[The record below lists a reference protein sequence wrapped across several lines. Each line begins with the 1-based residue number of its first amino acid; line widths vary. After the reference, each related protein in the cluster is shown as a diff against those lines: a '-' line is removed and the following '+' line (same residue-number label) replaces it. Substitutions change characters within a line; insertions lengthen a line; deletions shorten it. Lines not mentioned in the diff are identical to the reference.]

1 MPDDGAAGIKTRRR
15 PNSGLQLLTAAAP
28 GLLVTIL
35 LLLLQIADL
44 PATAEVGKLIFD
56 AYQRA
61 APRPY
66 QDAAVRVVDIDDESI
81 AKLGQWPWPRTDIAR
96 LTQTLA
102 GAGAASISYDI
113 VFSEPDRTSPAR
125 AAEILRR
132 NPLAK
137 GDYADIAA
145 LADHDVI
152 LGDTFAKTP
161 SVAGF
166 FLVRQPSAGA
176 LPTKAAFA
184 IAGDSPAPA
193 LPAFQG
199 AIIPLPVIT
208 KGAAGAGFVSIPGE
222 GDGIVRTAPLLS
234 RVGDQILPSLSLEA
248 LRVAQNANTVVV
260 KSSDASGEMG
270 GGGGRGVVAVK
281 VGQFEAPTTRSG
293 ALWMYYTA
301 PHPDRVVPAWKILT
315 GALPPAEM
323 KRLFDG
329 HIVFVGTGA
338 SGLRDLVATP
348 LNDRELGVMVHAQAV
363 EQMVLNKFLVR
374 PDWAPGL
381 ERFLVLVLGISMAL
395 SLPGLGALR
404 GGIVAVGGF
413 LVVGAAS
420 WYAFTGHGLLLDPT
434 YPALGVLAAYITG
447 TLLSFYREERRRA
460 YIHQAFDRYL
470 SPELVQRIASDPG
483 QLELGGEERD
493 MTVMF
498 CDIRGFSRISE
509 KLTPQQ
515 IIAFLIA
522 FLTPMTD
529 ILLARKATIDKY
541 IGDAILAFW
550 NAPLDDPEHERNA
563 AYATLAMVE
572 RLGQLNAGDPATDGK
587 PWPGPVN
594 IGIGLNAGPAC
605 VGNMG
610 SEQRLNYSLIGDA
623 VNLASRIEG
632 LTKVYGVAIATTE
645 SMARRIG
652 DFALLELDRV
662 RVVGRDAPERIY
674 ALMGPPELA
683 VDDRFKALV
692 AGQQALLAAYRA
704 RDWDGADS
712 AGKAL
717 APLAKTFGLEKL
729 LGLYAERTRVTR
741 AEPPGADWDGVW
753 DATEK

>member
-1 MPDDGAAGIKTRRR
+1 MPDAGAAGLKTQRK
-15 PNSGLQLLTAAAP
+15 PNAVVQLLIAAAP
-28 GLLVTIL
+28 GLLVTAL

-44 PATAEVGKLIFD
+44 PATAELGKLVFD
-56 AYQRA
+56 SYQRA

-66 QDAAVRVVDIDDESI
+66 QDAAVRVVDIDDDSI

-96 LTQTLA
+96 LTQSLTD
-102 GAGAASISYDI
+102 AGAASISYDI

-137 GDYADIAA
+137 GNYADIAA

-152 LGDTFAKTP
+152 LGDTFAKAP
-161 SVAGF
+161 AVAGF
-166 FLVRQPSAGA
+166 FLVRQPTKGGLPVKAG
-176 LPTKAAFA
+176 FA
-184 IAGDSPAPA
+184 VAGDTPIQAT
-193 LPAFQG
+193 PAFQG
-199 AIIPLPVIT
+199 AIAPLPVIV
-208 KGAAGAGFVSIPGE
+208 KGAAGEGFVSIPGE
-222 GDGIVRTAPLLS
+222 GDGIVRAAPLLS
-234 RVGDQILPSLSLEA
+234 HVGDQLLPSLSLEA
-248 LRVAQNANTVVV
+248 LRVAQSASTVVV
-260 KSSDASGEMG
+260 KSTDASGEMG
-270 GGGGRGVVAVK
+270 GGGGRGVVGIK

-301 PHPDRVVPAWKILT
+301 PHPERTVPAWKILT

-323 KRLFDG
+323 KRLFEG
-329 HIVFVGTGA
+329 HIVFVGAGA

-363 EQMVLNKFLVR
+363 EQMVLGKFLVR

-381 ERFLVLVLGISMAL
+381 ERFLVLLLGIGMAV

-404 GGIVAVGGF
+404 GGVVAIGG
-413 LVVGAAS
+413 LLIVGAAS
-420 WYAFTGHGLLLDPT
+420 WFAFVSHGLLLDPT

-460 YIHQAFDRYL
+460 YIHHAFDRYL
-470 SPELVQRIASDPG
+470 SPELVARIAADPSR
-483 QLELGGEERD
+483 LELGGEERD
-493 MTVMF
+493 MSVMF

-509 KLTPQQ
+509 KLSPQQ

-550 NAPLDDPEHERNA
+550 NAPLDDPDHERNA
-563 AYATLAMVE
+563 AFATLAMVD
-572 RLGQLNAGDPATDGK
+572 RLAQLNAEPAAEGRN
-587 PWPGPVN
+587 WPGAVK

-632 LTKVYGVAIATTE
+632 LTKVYGVVIATSE
-645 SMARRIG
+645 AMAKRLAE
-652 DFALLELDRV
+652 FALVELDLV
-662 RVVGRDAPERIY
+662 RVVGRDTPERVY
-674 ALMGPPELA
+674 ALMGAPELA
-683 VDDRFKALV
+683 ADPQFKTLT
-692 AGQQALLAAYRA
+692 AGMQTLLAAYRA
-704 RDWDGADS
+704 RDWDGAE
-712 AGKAL
+712 AAAKGL
-717 APLAKTFGLEKL
+717 APLSGRFALGTL
-729 LGLYAERTRVTR
+729 LALYGERIRGAR
-741 AEPPGADWDGVW
+741 ATPPPANWNGVW

>member
-1 MPDDGAAGIKTRRR
+1 MPDVGTAAIKTRRK
-15 PNSGLQLLTAAAP
+15 PNAFIQLLTAAAP
-28 GLLVTIL
+28 GLLVTAL
-35 LLLLQIADL
+35 LLILQVADL
-44 PATAEVGKLIFD
+44 PATAELGKLVFD

-61 APRPY
+61 SPRPY
-66 QDAAVRVVDIDDESI
+66 QDAAVRVVDIDDDSI

-96 LTQTLA
+96 LTQSLA
-102 GAGAASISYDI
+102 AAGAASISYDI

-125 AAEILRR
+125 VAEILRR

-161 SVAGF
+161 SVTGL
-166 FLVRQPSAGA
+166 FLVRQANTAPIPAKAG
-176 LPTKAAFA
+176 FA
-184 IAGDSPAPA
+184 VAGDSPIQAT
-193 LPAFQG
+193 PAFQG
-199 AIIPLPVIT
+199 AISPLPVIV
-208 KGAAGAGFVSIPGE
+208 KGAAGAGFVSVPGE
-222 GDGIVRTAPLLS
+222 GDGIVRTAPLLAH
-234 RVGDQILPSLSLEA
+234 VGDQLLPSLALEG
-248 LRVAQNANTVVV
+248 LRVAQGANTVVI
-260 KSSDASGEMG
+260 KSTDASGELG

-293 ALWMYYTA
+293 SLWMYYTA
-301 PHPDRVVPAWKILT
+301 PHPERTVPAWKILT
-315 GALPPAEM
+315 GALSPAEM
-323 KRLFDG
+323 KQLFEG

-348 LNDRELGVMVHAQAV
+348 VNDRELGVMVHAQAV
-363 EQMVLNKFLVR
+363 EQIVLGKFLVR

-381 ERFLVLVLGISMAL
+381 ERFLVLALGIGMSL

-413 LVVGAAS
+413 LIVGAAS
-420 WYAFTGHGLLLDPT
+420 WFAFIGHGLLLDPT
-434 YPALGVLAAYITG
+434 YPALGVLAAYVTG

-460 YIHQAFDRYL
+460 YIHHAFDRYL
-470 SPELVQRIASDPG
+470 SPELVARIADDPSR
-483 QLELGGEERD
+483 LELGGEERD

-498 CDIRGFSRISE
+498 CDIRGFSRLSE

-515 IIAFLIA
+515 IISFLIA

-529 ILLARKATIDKY
+529 VLLARKATIDKY

-572 RLGQLNAGDPATDGK
+572 RLAQLNADPATEGGA
-587 PWPGPVN
+587 WPGAVR

-632 LTKVYGVAIATTE
+632 LTKVYGVVIATSE
-645 SMARRIG
+645 VMAKRIS
-652 DFALLELDRV
+652 DFALVELDLV
-662 RVVGRDAPERIY
+662 RVVGRDAPERVY
-674 ALMGPPELA
+674 TLLGPPDLTGDA
-683 VDDRFKALV
+683 QFKA
-692 AGQQALLAAYRA
+692 AATGMQTLLAAYRG
-704 RDWDGADS
+704 RDWDGADA

-717 APLAKTFGLEKL
+717 VPLAKRFGLEAL
-729 LGLYAERTRVTR
+729 LALYADRIRSART
-741 AEPPGADWDGVW
+741 APPPADWNGVW
-753 DATEK
+753 DAVEK

>member
-1 MPDDGAAGIKTRRR
+1 MPDAGAAGIKTRRK
-15 PNSGLQLLTAAAP
+15 PNAMVQLLTAAAP
-28 GLLVTIL
+28 GLLVTAL
-35 LLLLQIADL
+35 LLALQIVDL
-44 PATAEVGKLIFD
+44 PATAELGKLVFD

-66 QDAAVRVVDIDDESI
+66 QDAAVRVVDIDDDSI

-96 LTQTLA
+96 LTQSLA
-102 GAGAASISYDI
+102 DAGAASISYDI

-125 AAEILRR
+125 VAEILRR

-152 LGDTFAKTP
+152 LGDALAKTP
-161 SVAGF
+161 SVAGL
-166 FLVRQPSAGA
+166 FLVHQPNAAPIPAKAG
-176 LPTKAAFA
+176 FA
-184 IAGDSPAPA
+184 VAGDSPIRAT
-193 LPAFQG
+193 PAFEG
-199 AIIPLPVIT
+199 AISPLPVIV

-222 GDGIVRTAPLLS
+222 GDGIVRTAPLLAH
-234 RVGDQILPSLSLEA
+234 VGDQLLPALSLEG
-248 LRVAQNANTVVV
+248 LRVAQGANTVVI
-260 KSSDASGEMG
+260 KSTDASGEMG

-301 PHPDRVVPAWKILT
+301 PHPERTVPAWKILT
-315 GALPPAEM
+315 GALSPAEM
-323 KRLFDG
+323 KRLFEG
-329 HIVFVGTGA
+329 HIVFVGSGA

-348 LNDRELGVMVHAQAV
+348 LSDRELGVMVHAQAV
-363 EQMVLNKFLVR
+363 EQIVLGKFLVR

-381 ERFLVLVLGISMAL
+381 ERFLVLVLGIGMSL

-404 GGIVAVGGF
+404 GGIAAVGAF
-413 LVVGAAS
+413 LIVGAAS
-420 WYAFTGHGLLLDPT
+420 WFAFTGHGLLLDPT

-460 YIHQAFDRYL
+460 YIHHAFDRYL
-470 SPELVQRIASDPG
+470 SPELVARIADDPSR
-483 QLELGGEERD
+483 LELGGEERD

-498 CDIRGFSRISE
+498 CDIRGFSRLSE

-550 NAPLDDPEHERNA
+550 NAPLDDPDHERNA
-563 AYATLAMVE
+563 AYAALAMVE
-572 RLGQLNAGDPATDGK
+572 RLAQLNADQAADGGT
-587 PWPGPVN
+587 WPGGVR

-610 SEQRLNYSLIGDA
+610 SEQRLNYSLIGDG

-632 LTKVYGVAIATTE
+632 LTKVYGVVIATSEAMT
-645 SMARRIG
+645 RRIS
-652 DFALLELDRV
+652 DFALVELDLV
-662 RVVGRDAPERIY
+662 RVVGRSAAEHVY
-674 ALMGPPELA
+674 TLLGPPELTA
-683 VDDRFKALV
+683 DPHFKSAA
-692 AGQQALLAAYRA
+692 AGMQTLLAAYRA
-704 RDWDGADS
+704 RDWDAADA

-717 APLAKTFGLEKL
+717 APAAGRFGLEPL
-729 LGLYAERTRVTR
+729 LALYAERTRAAR
-741 AEPPGADWDGVW
+741 AAPPPADWNGVW